1 MPLGRFTAKAQ
12 AAIERAQ
19 QMAMERSQGEMRA
32 LHLLYVLL
40 DEEDSGLRHIL
51 EKELKI
57 NLKDFLKETLEE
69 IIKFSR
75 ISILWNTC
83 YQEFCSGHIK

>member
-1 MPLGRFTAKAQ
+1 MSLGRFTSKAQ

-19 QMAMERSQGEMRA
+19 NMAMERNQGEMRA

-40 DEEDSGLRHIL
+40 DQEDSGLREIL

-57 NLKDFLKETLEE
+57 NIKDLLKTTLEQ
-69 IIKFSR
+69 I
-75 ISILWNTC
+75 
-83 YQEFCSGHIK
+83 Y

>member
-19 QMAMERSQGEMRA
+19 QMAMERNQGEMRA

-40 DEEDSGLRHIL
+40 DEERKLLNYLAFFLLVRALARCIFLRKCCKL
-51 EKELKI
+51 
-57 NLKDFLKETLEE
+57 
-69 IIKFSR
+69 
-75 ISILWNTC
+75 
-83 YQEFCSGHIK
+83 

>member
-1 MPLGRFTAKAQ
+1 MPLGRFTSKAQ

-19 QMAMERSQGEMRA
+19 NMAMERNQGEMRA

-40 DEEDSGLRHIL
+40 DEEGSGLREIL

-57 NLKDFLKETLEE
+57 NIKDLLK
-69 IIKFSR
+69 IGR
-75 ISILWNTC
+75 A
-83 YQEFCSGHIK
+83 HV